1 MIAEIIAIGDELS
14 SGQRLDTNS
23 QWLSRSLADLGIA
36 VHFHTTVRD
45 DIAEN
50 TDVFRIAARRAD
62 LAICTGGLGPTAD
75 DLTREAIAAAAN
87 VELEFR
93 EPTFEHIRAMYES
106 RGRNMPERNRVQ
118 AMFPIGAKVIP
129 NPHGTAP
136 GVDFTFQKEG
146 QSNCRIFALPGVPAE
161 MKEMW
166 RDTVASTVL
175 EMIGGRQRVIRHR
188 AIKCFGVGESTLEEM
203 LPDLI
208 ARGRTP
214 TVGIT
219 VSKATITLR
228 IRAVGESAED
238 CQAQIEPTE
247 AIIRNKLGDLVFGE
261 EEDELPNVLLRL
273 LADRNETLATLE
285 CATQGMLASQLA
297 AADTAGRYFLGGAIG
312 SNAAVVRNQL
322 KIAAADSV
330 DSHEIQEWAKRVRA
344 QHQSDWSIV
353 IGPAMGSKNNHPDD
367 SVFIAI
373 DGPLPSPVKKGTLL
387 GHPDIIHARTVK
399 QALNTL
405 RLLIMNSSS

>member
-23 QWLSRSLADLGIA
+23 QWISRALSDLGVA
-36 VHFHTTVRD
+36 AHFHTTVRD

-50 TDVFRIAARRAD
+50 IEVFRIAAARAD
-62 LAICTGGLGPTAD
+62 IAVCTGGLGPTAD
-75 DLTREAIAAAAN
+75 DLTREAIAAAGG

-93 EPTFEHIRAMYES
+93 EPIFDQIRSLYES
-106 RGRNMPERNRVQ
+106 RGRKMPERNRVQ
-118 AMFPIGAKVIP
+118 AMFPVGSLAIP

-136 GVDFTFQKEG
+136 GVDFTFRKTG
-146 QSNCRIFALPGVPAE
+146 QSDCRAFALPGVPAE

-166 RDTVASTVL
+166 RDTVAPAVL
-175 EMIGGRQRVIRHR
+175 QMLGGKAREIQHR
-188 AIKCFGVGESTLEEM
+188 ALKCFGVGESRLEEM

-238 CQAQIEPTE
+238 CRRQIEPVE
-247 AIIRNKLGDLVFGE
+247 AVIREKLGDLVFGE
-261 EEDELPNVLLRL
+261 EDDELHDVVLRM
-273 LADRNETLATLE
+273 LARRGETIATLE
-285 CATQGMLASQLA
+285 CETAGMMASQLA
-297 AADTAGRYFLGGAIG
+297 AADRSGRQFKGGFVCPDVQTIA
-312 SNAAVVRNQL
+312 RQL
-322 KIAAADSV
+322 HCEPPASAEIQAADVSN
-330 DSHEIQEWAKRVRA
+330 WATKLRE
-344 QHQSDWSIV
+344 QMQTDWAIV
-353 IGPAMGSKNNHPDD
+353 IGPAIAAEPGKPDD
-367 SVFIAI
+367 SVWIAI
-373 DGPLPSPVKKGTLL
+373 DGPHPSPAKRGTLL

-405 RLLIMNSSS
+405 RLILR